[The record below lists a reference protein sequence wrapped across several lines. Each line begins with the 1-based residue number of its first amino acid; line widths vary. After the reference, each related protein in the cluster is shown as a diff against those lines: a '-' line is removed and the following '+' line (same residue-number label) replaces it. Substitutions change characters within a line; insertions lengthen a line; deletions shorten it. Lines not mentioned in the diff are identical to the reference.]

1 MPRPS
6 LEGFPRPSPY
16 TALRL
21 ALAVAAVVAYAVL
34 VLRDGGDRGIEVERR
49 DPPRG
54 VDEIRVDVAG
64 SVAQPGVFTVR
75 PGDRVIDAIALV
87 GGLTAD
93 ADTAPINLSR
103 RLHDEDRVR
112 VPRAGELP
120 PLLDVNAASAEQLD
134 ALPGIGPA
142 YSTAIVSARDLEGP
156 FTTTDDLVARGVI
169 PEHVYAAIHDL
180 IAVP

>member
-6 LEGFPRPSPY
+6 LEALPRPSPS

-21 ALAVAAVVAYAVL
+21 ALGAAAVVAFAML

-49 DPPRG
+49 DPLPG

-64 SVAQPGVFTVR
+64 AMAQPGVFTVQ
-75 PGDRVIDAIALV
+75 PGDRVIDAIALA

-103 RLHDEDRVR
+103 RLHDEDRVL

-120 PLLDVNAASAEQLD
+120 PLLDVNAASAGQLD
-134 ALPGIGPA
+134 ALPGDRSRLLGGD
-142 YSTAIVSARDLEGP
+142 R
-156 FTTTDDLVARGVI
+156 
-169 PEHVYAAIHDL
+169 
-180 IAVP
+180 